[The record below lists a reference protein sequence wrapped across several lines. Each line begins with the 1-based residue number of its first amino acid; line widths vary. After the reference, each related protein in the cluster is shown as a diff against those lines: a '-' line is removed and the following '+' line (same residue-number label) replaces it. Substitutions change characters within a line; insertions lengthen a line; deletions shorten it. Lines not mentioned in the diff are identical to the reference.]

1 MVVTKNTA
9 EVDSDLTL
17 NEPSPE
23 MEASLATLTIDKP
36 NINDR
41 KKHTSQIQTMV
52 LTHTQK
58 NLEDSMFKAI
68 LPENTELETENVGSF
83 HWYIEDWKAL
93 ETKTH
98 SPVFHVNGFPW

>member
-1 MVVTKNTA
+1 
-9 EVDSDLTL
+9 
-17 NEPSPE
+17 
-23 MEASLATLTIDKP
+23 
-36 NINDR
+36 
-41 KKHTSQIQTMV
+41 
-52 LTHTQK
+52 
-58 NLEDSMFKAI
+58 MFKAI